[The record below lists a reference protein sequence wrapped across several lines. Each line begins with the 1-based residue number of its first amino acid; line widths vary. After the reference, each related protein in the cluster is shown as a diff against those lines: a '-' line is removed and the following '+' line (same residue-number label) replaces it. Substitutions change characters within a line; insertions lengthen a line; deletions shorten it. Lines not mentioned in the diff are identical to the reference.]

1 MQRVHKR
8 PPKTMSDQFNLFGE
22 GEGRMQAPQPKPVD
36 HEARAR
42 VKLNRVLQTAR
53 AAVTMPWDER
63 NARMWQTVFPQMAQW
78 LPDDEAERM
87 KAEFQREIERLK
99 AA

>member
-1 MQRVHKR
+1 
-8 PPKTMSDQFNLFGE
+8 MSDQFSLFGE
-22 GEGRMQAPQPKPVD
+22 GEARLQAPARPPVD

-42 VKLNRVLQTAR
+42 VKLTRVLETAR
-53 AAVTMPWDER
+53 AAKSMPWDER

-78 LPDDEAERM
+78 LPGDEAEQM

>member
-1 MQRVHKR
+1 MRL
-8 PPKTMSDQFNLFGE
+8 PMAMTEQFNLFGE
-22 GEGRMQAPQPKPVD
+22 GADRLQAPVRPVET
-36 HEARAR
+36 HETRCRAKLTRVLETAR
-42 VKLNRVLQTAR
+42 VAQ
-53 AAVTMPWDER
+53 TMPWDER

-87 KAEFQREIERLK
+87 RAEFTREMERLR